1 MQSANTRNQYIDDHE
16 EKGGVKL
23 DSGRIKSAPSD
34 GRRFTPEAVIIVSVI
49 NRHHRRLSKS
59 SSRRHHDPTTIQEY
73 RISRYEQGISRRKLD
88 PLLGKSAAG

>member
-59 SSRRHHDPTTIQEY
+59 SSRRHHDPATVQEY
-73 RISRYEQGISRRKLD
+73 CDVSKALAAKSDSIHYR
-88 PLLGKSAAG
+88 SAAG